1 YCSDESLEE
10 RPFVVRHQVPRQDNL
25 QSQSYLESDTHPLGN
40 PICQHRLIT
49 CPIATLFVDMR
60 LNLGIKRM
68 APFHLKL
75 PSGPLAGIGSN
86 RSLAFLVLDDR
97 SGS

>member
-40 PICQHRLIT
+40 PICQHRLADRGE
-49 CPIATLFVDMR
+49 IAV
-60 LNLGIKRM
+60 GKRADLVM
-68 APFHLKL
+68 LRE
-75 PSGPLAGIGSN
+75 IGGLSVVMGVWSVG
-86 RSLAFLVLDDR
+86 RRV
-97 SGS
+97 G